1 MGGRRFEKA
10 QRDVESLEETPR
22 RSTGG
27 LVLEG
32 SFAESVYLAS
42 RLREL
47 SDEQLK
53 ILERVDEVCK
63 ELYLPEFEHYIAHKY
78 NPETPVLLKK
88 YNLMGLTVSPEYG
101 GVGADSL
108 TWALAL
114 ERFGQLGLSV
124 VTFVDVHC
132 LLASL
137 AIQQWGNEPLKRKYL
152 VPAAKGEKILAYG
165 LTEPEAGSE
174 PTSLKTSFEERDGS
188 YVISGTKYLISNGS
202 VADALIIFAYPKSKK
217 EGMSAFVVDSKSE
230 GFSVAMH
237 LEEKIGLFTSDTAML
252 ELLEV
257 KVPKE
262 NVLGQIG
269 KGLHV
274 AYSALLNGRIGIGS
288 GCVGIIGDCLN
299 SVTERARSR
308 VQHGK
313 PIGKHQLIQR
323 HLANIAMNLEMAR
336 WPTYYAAVEKTKLDA
351 NPSNLELRNKVDLQS
366 AIAKRV
372 ASRLAYESADLA
384 VQVFG
389 GFGYSLLS
397 PVARHLCDSRVAR
410 IYEGTDEI
418 MELKI
423 ASLILGKGFEA
434 YS

>member
-1 MGGRRFEKA
+1 
-10 QRDVESLEETPR
+10 
-22 RSTGG
+22 
-27 LVLEG
+27 
-32 SFAESVYLAS
+32 
-42 RLREL
+42 
-47 SDEQLK
+47 
-53 ILERVDEVCK
+53 
-63 ELYLPEFEHYIAHKY
+63 
-78 NPETPVLLKK
+78 
-88 YNLMGLTVSPEYG
+88 
-101 GVGADSL
+101 
-108 TWALAL
+108 
-114 ERFGQLGLSV
+114 
-124 VTFVDVHC
+124 

-137 AIQQWGNEPLKRKYL
+137 AVEQWGSEFQKKKYL
-152 VPAAKGEKILAYG
+152 ASAAKGERIMAYG
-165 LTEPEAGSE
+165 FTEPEAGSE
-174 PTSLKTSFEERDGS
+174 PTSLKTSYEERDGG
-188 YVISGTKYLISNGS
+188 YVLTGTKYLISNGS
-202 VADALIIFAYPKSKK
+202 VADSVIIFAYPKGKR
-217 EGMSAFVVDSKSE
+217 EGMSAFIVDTKSE

-252 ELLEV
+252 EMSEC
-257 KVPKE
+257 KVPRE
-262 NVLGQIG
+262 NLLGQPG

-288 GCVGIIGDCLN
+288 GCVGIIEDCLN
-299 SVTERARSR
+299 SVTERAKSR

-323 HLANIAMNLEMAR
+323 HIAHIAMNLEMAR
-336 WPTYYAAVEKTKLDA
+336 WPTYVAAVEKTRLDVE
-351 NPSNLELRNKVDLQS
+351 PKNLELRNKVDLQS

-397 PVARHLCDSRVAR
+397 PVAKHLCDSRVAR

-423 ASLILGKGFEA
+423 ASLVLGKGFEA

>member
-1 MGGRRFEKA
+1 
-10 QRDVESLEETPR
+10 
-22 RSTGG
+22 
-27 LVLEG
+27 LEG
-32 SFAESVYLAS
+32 SFAESVQLANH
-42 RLREL
+42 LRKL
-47 SDEQLK
+47 SDQQLG
-53 ILERVDEVCK
+53 ILERVDEACK
-63 ELYLPEFEHYIAHKY
+63 ELYLPEFEHYIPHKY
-78 NPETPVLLKK
+78 NPETPATLKK
-88 YNLMGLTVSPEYG
+88 YDLMGLTVSPEYG

-124 VTFVDVHC
+124 VTFIDVHC

-137 AIQQWGNEPLKRKYL
+137 AIQQWGNEHLRKEYL
-152 VPAAKGEKILAYG
+152 VPAAKGEMVLAYG

-174 PTSLKTSFEERDGS
+174 PTSLKTNYEERDGK
-188 YVISGTKYLISNGS
+188 YILSGTKYLISNGS
-202 VADALIIFAYPKSKK
+202 VADALIIFAYPKGKTQ
-217 EGMSAFVVDSKSE
+217 GMSAFVVDSKSE

-252 ELLEV
+252 ELSEV
-257 KVPKE
+257 RVPKE
-262 NVLGQIG
+262 NVLGQPG

-299 SVTERARSR
+299 SVTERAKSR

-313 PIGKHQLIQR
+313 LIGKHQLIQR
-323 HLANIAMNLEMAR
+323 HLAQIAMNLEMAR
-336 WPTYYAAVEKTKLDA
+336 WPTYYAAAEKTKLDA
-351 NPSNLELRNKVDLQS
+351 DSNNLELRNKVDLQS
-366 AIAKRV
+366 ALAKRI

-397 PVARHLCDSRVAR
+397 PVARHFCDARVAR

>member
-1 MGGRRFEKA
+1 MNLEK
-10 QRDVESLEETPR
+10 
-22 RSTGG
+22 
-27 LVLEG
+27 
-32 SFAESVYLAS
+32 SFAESIQLAS
-42 RLREL
+42 KLRKL
-47 SDEQLK
+47 NDDQLK
-53 ILERVDEVCK
+53 ILERVDEACQ
-63 ELYLPEFEHYIAHKY
+63 ELYLPVFEHYIAHKY
-78 NPETPVLLKK
+78 NEQTPEILKK
-88 YNLMGLTVSPEYG
+88 HGLMGLTVSPNHG
-101 GVGADSL
+101 GAGADSL

-114 ERFGQLGLSV
+114 QRFGQLGLGV

-137 AIQQWGNEPLKRKYL
+137 AIEQWGSEYQKKKYL
-152 VPAAKGEKILAYG
+152 ASAAKGDRIMAYG

-174 PTSLKTSFEERDGS
+174 PTSLKTSYEERDGG
-188 YVISGTKYLISNGS
+188 YVLTGTKYLISNGS
-202 VADALIIFAYPKSKK
+202 VADSVIIFAYPKGKR
-217 EGMSAFVVDSKSE
+217 EGMSAFIVDTKSE

-252 ELLEV
+252 EMSEC

-262 NVLGQIG
+262 NLLGQPG

-274 AYSALLNGRIGIGS
+274 AYSALLNGRVGIGS
-288 GCVGIIGDCLN
+288 GCVGMIEDCLS

-323 HLANIAMNLEMAR
+323 HVAQIAMNLEMAR
-336 WPTYYAAVEKTKLDA
+336 WPTYVAAVEKTRLDA
-351 NPSNLELRNKVDLQS
+351 DPSNLELRNKVDLQS

-397 PVARHLCDSRVAR
+397 PVAKHLCDSRVAR

-423 ASLILGKGFEA
+423 ASLVLGKGFEA

>member
-1 MGGRRFEKA
+1 MG
-10 QRDVESLEETPR
+10 
-22 RSTGG
+22 
-27 LVLEG
+27 LEG
-32 SFAESVYLAS
+32 SFAESVHLAS
-42 RLREL
+42 QLREL
-47 SDEQLK
+47 SDDQLG
-53 ILERVDEVCK
+53 ILERVDEACK
-63 ELYLPEFEHYIAHKY
+63 ELYLPEFEHYLAHKY
-78 NPETPVLLKK
+78 NPETPQILKK

-114 ERFGQLGLSV
+114 ERFGQVGLSV

-137 AIQQWGNEPLKRKYL
+137 AIQQWGGDNLKRNYL
-152 VPAAKGEKILAYG
+152 IPAARGDKILAYG
-165 LTEPEAGSE
+165 LTEPEAGSD
-174 PTSLKTSFEERDGS
+174 PTSLKTSYEERDGG
-188 YVISGTKYLISNGS
+188 YVLSGTKYLISNGS
-202 VADALIIFAYPKSKK
+202 VADALIIFAYPKGKK

-230 GFSVAMH
+230 GFSVAMR

-252 ELLEV
+252 ELSEV

-262 NVLGQIG
+262 NLLGQPG

-336 WPTYYAAVEKTKLDA
+336 WPTYHAAVEKTKLDA
-351 NPSNLELRNKVDLQS
+351 SPANLELRNEVDLQS
-366 AIAKRV
+366 AISKRV

-384 VQVFG
+384 VQIFG

-397 PVARHLCDSRVAR
+397 PVARHLCDARVAR

>member
-1 MGGRRFEKA
+1 M
-10 QRDVESLEETPR
+10 
-22 RSTGG
+22 
-27 LVLEG
+27 
-32 SFAESVYLAS
+32 
-42 RLREL
+42 
-47 SDEQLK
+47 
-53 ILERVDEVCK
+53 
-63 ELYLPEFEHYIAHKY
+63 
-78 NPETPVLLKK
+78 N
-88 YNLMGLTVSPEYG
+88 
-101 GVGADSL
+101 
-108 TWALAL
+108 
-114 ERFGQLGLSV
+114 
-124 VTFVDVHC
+124 
-132 LLASL
+132 
-137 AIQQWGNEPLKRKYL
+137 
-152 VPAAKGEKILAYG
+152 
-165 LTEPEAGSE
+165 
-174 PTSLKTSFEERDGS
+174 
-188 YVISGTKYLISNGS
+188 GTKYLISNGAI
-202 VADALIIFAYPKSKK
+202 ADSLIIFAYPKGKR
-217 EGMSAFVVDSKSE
+217 EGMSAFIVDSKTD

-252 ELLEV
+252 EMTDC

-262 NVLGQIG
+262 NLVGHLG
-269 KGLHV
+269 KGLYI

-299 SVTERARSR
+299 SVTERAKTR

-313 PIGKHQLIQR
+313 LIGKHQLIQR
-323 HLANIAMNLEMAR
+323 HIANMAMNLEMAR
-336 WPTYYAAVEKTKLDA
+336 WPTYFAAVEKTRLDA
-351 NPSNLELRNKVDLQS
+351 NPTDLELRNKVDLQS

-423 ASLILGKGFEA
+423 ASLVLGKGFEA

>member
-1 MGGRRFEKA
+1 M
-10 QRDVESLEETPR
+10 
-22 RSTGG
+22 
-27 LVLEG
+27 EG
-32 SFAESVYLAS
+32 SFSESIQLAS

-47 SDEQLK
+47 SDQQRG
-53 ILERVDEVCK
+53 ILERVDEACK
-63 ELYLPEFEHYIAHKY
+63 ELYLPEFEHYLAHKY
-78 NPETPVLLKK
+78 NPETHTILKK

-137 AIQQWGNEPLKRKYL
+137 AIQQWGNEHLKAEYL
-152 VPAAKGEKILAYG
+152 TPAAKGEKILAYG
-165 LTEPEAGSE
+165 LTEPEAGSD
-174 PTSLKTSFEERDGS
+174 PTSLKTSYEERDGK
-188 YVISGTKYLISNGS
+188 YVLSGTKYLISNGS
-202 VADALIIFAYPKSKK
+202 VADALIIFAYPKGKK
-217 EGMSAFVVDSKSE
+217 QGMSAFVVDSKSE

-237 LEEKIGLFTSDTAML
+237 LEEKIGLFTSDTVML
-252 ELLEV
+252 ELSDV
-257 KVPKE
+257 HVPEE
-262 NVLGQIG
+262 NLLGEPA

-274 AYSALLNGRIGIGS
+274 AYSALLNGRIGIGA

-299 SVTERARSR
+299 SVTERAKSR

-336 WPTYYAAVEKTKLDA
+336 WPTYYAAAEKAKLDT
-351 NPSNLELRNKVDLQS
+351 NPNDLELRKKVDLQS
-366 AIAKRV
+366 AVAKRI

-397 PVARHLCDSRVAR
+397 PVARHFCDARVAR

>member
-1 MGGRRFEKA
+1 M
-10 QRDVESLEETPR
+10 
-22 RSTGG
+22 
-27 LVLEG
+27 EG
-32 SFAESVYLAS
+32 SFADSVQLAN
-42 RLREL
+42 RLRAL
-47 SDEQLK
+47 SDEQLR
-53 ILERVDEVCK
+53 ILERVDEASK
-63 ELYLPEFEHYIAHKY
+63 ELYLPEFEHYLARKY
-78 NPETPVLLKK
+78 NPETLQVLKK

-101 GVGADSL
+101 GAGADSL

-114 ERFGQLGLSV
+114 QRFGQVGLSV

-137 AIQQWGNEPLKRKYL
+137 AIQQWGNEHLKSNYL
-152 VPAAKGEKILAYG
+152 VPAAKGEKLLAYG

-174 PTSLKTSFEERDGS
+174 PTSLKTSYEERDGG
-188 YVISGTKYLISNGS
+188 YALTGTKYLISNGS
-202 VADALIIFAYPKSKK
+202 VADALIVFAYPKGKK
-217 EGMSAFVVDSKSE
+217 EAMSAFVVDSKSE
-230 GFSVAMH
+230 GFSVAMR
-237 LEEKIGLFTSDTAML
+237 LEEKLGLFTSDTAML
-252 ELLEV
+252 ELSDV

-262 NVLGQIG
+262 NLLGQPG

-274 AYSALLNGRIGIGS
+274 AYSALLNGRIGIGA
-288 GCVGIIGDCLN
+288 GCVGIIEDCLN
-299 SVTERARSR
+299 SVTERAKSR

-351 NPSNLELRNKVDLQS
+351 NPVNLELRNTVDLQS

-372 ASRLAYESADLA
+372 ASKLAYESADLA

-397 PVARHLCDSRVAR
+397 PVARHLLDSRVAR

>member
-1 MGGRRFEKA
+1 MEK
-10 QRDVESLEETPR
+10 
-22 RSTGG
+22 
-27 LVLEG
+27 
-32 SFAESVYLAS
+32 SFTESVQLAGK
-42 RLREL
+42 LRRIT
-47 SDEQLK
+47 DDQLD
-53 ILERVDEVCK
+53 ILERVDQACE

-78 NPETPVLLKK
+78 NEETPQILKK
-88 YNLMGLTVSPEYG
+88 HDLMGLTVSRENG
-101 GVGADSL
+101 GAGADSL

-114 ERFGQLGLSV
+114 ERFGQLGLGV

-137 AIQQWGNEPLKRKYL
+137 AIEQWGTDFLKKKYL
-152 VPAAKGEKILAYG
+152 IPAAKGEIILAYG

-174 PTSLKTSFEERDGS
+174 PTALKTNYERRGDT
-188 YVISGTKYLISNGS
+188 YVLNGTKYLISNGS
-202 VADALIIFAYPKSKK
+202 VADSVIIFAYPKDRQ
-217 EGMSAFVVDSKSE
+217 GGISAFIVDTKSP

-252 ELLEV
+252 EMREV
-257 KVPKE
+257 EVPKE
-262 NVLGQIG
+262 NLLGQLN

-288 GCVGIIGDCLN
+288 GCVGIIEDCLN
-299 SVTERARSR
+299 AVTERAKSR

-313 PIGKHQLIQR
+313 LIGKHQLIQR
-323 HLANIAMNLEMAR
+323 YVANIAMNLEMAR
-336 WPTYYAAVEKTKLDA
+336 WPTYVAAVEKAKLDA
-351 NPSNLELRNKVDLQS
+351 DRSNLELRDRVDLQS

-384 VQVFG
+384 VQVYG

-397 PVARHLCDSRVAR
+397 PVAKHLCDARVAR

-423 ASLILGKGFEA
+423 ASLVLGKGFEA

>member
-1 MGGRRFEKA
+1 M
-10 QRDVESLEETPR
+10 
-22 RSTGG
+22 
-27 LVLEG
+27 
-32 SFAESVYLAS
+32 
-42 RLREL
+42 
-47 SDEQLK
+47 
-53 ILERVDEVCK
+53 
-63 ELYLPEFEHYIAHKY
+63 
-78 NPETPVLLKK
+78 
-88 YNLMGLTVSPEYG
+88 
-101 GVGADSL
+101 
-108 TWALAL
+108 
-114 ERFGQLGLSV
+114 
-124 VTFVDVHC
+124 
-132 LLASL
+132 
-137 AIQQWGNEPLKRKYL
+137 AIEQWGSEYQKKQYL
-152 VPAAKGEKILAYG
+152 IPAARGERILAYG

-174 PTSLKTSFEERDGS
+174 PTSLKTSYEERDGG
-188 YVISGTKYLISNGS
+188 YVLTGTKYLISNGS
-202 VADALIIFAYPKSKK
+202 IADSLIIFAYPNGRR
-217 EGMSAFVVDSKSE
+217 EGMSAFIVDSKSE

-237 LEEKIGLFTSDTAML
+237 LDEKIGLFTSDTAML
-252 ELLEV
+252 ELNEV

-262 NVLGQIG
+262 NLLGQPG

-288 GCVGIIGDCLN
+288 GCVGIIEDCLN

-313 PIGKHQLIQR
+313 LIGKHQLIQR
-323 HLANIAMNLEMAR
+323 HVANIAMNLEMAR
-336 WPTYYAAVEKTKLDA
+336 WPTYLAAVEKTKLDT
-351 NPSNLELRNKVDLQS
+351 NPSNLDLRTKVDLQS

-397 PVARHLCDSRVAR
+397 PVAKHLCDARVAR

>member
-1 MGGRRFEKA
+1 
-10 QRDVESLEETPR
+10 
-22 RSTGG
+22 
-27 LVLEG
+27 
-32 SFAESVYLAS
+32 
-42 RLREL
+42 
-47 SDEQLK
+47 
-53 ILERVDEVCK
+53 
-63 ELYLPEFEHYIAHKY
+63 
-78 NPETPVLLKK
+78 
-88 YNLMGLTVSPEYG
+88 
-101 GVGADSL
+101 
-108 TWALAL
+108 
-114 ERFGQLGLSV
+114 

-132 LLASL
+132 LLASM
-137 AIQQWGNEPLKRKYL
+137 AIEQWGSEYQKKHYL
-152 VPAAKGEKILAYG
+152 IPAAKGERILAYG

-174 PTSLKTSFEERDGS
+174 PTSLKTSYEERDGG
-188 YVISGTKYLISNGS
+188 YVVTGTKYLISNGS
-202 VADALIIFAYPKSKK
+202 IADSLIIFAYPNGRR
-217 EGMSAFVVDSKSE
+217 EGMSAFIVDSKSE

-237 LEEKIGLFTSDTAML
+237 LDEKIGLFTSDTAML
-252 ELLEV
+252 ELNEV

-262 NVLGQIG
+262 NLLGQPG

-288 GCVGIIGDCLN
+288 GCVGIIEDCLN

-313 PIGKHQLIQR
+313 LIGKHQLIQR
-323 HLANIAMNLEMAR
+323 HVANIAMNLEMAR
-336 WPTYYAAVEKTKLDA
+336 WPTYLAAVEKTKLDT
-351 NPSNLELRNKVDLQS
+351 NPSNLDLRTKVDLQS

-397 PVARHLCDSRVAR
+397 PVAKHLCDARVAR

>member
-1 MGGRRFEKA
+1 
-10 QRDVESLEETPR
+10 
-22 RSTGG
+22 
-27 LVLEG
+27 
-32 SFAESVYLAS
+32 
-42 RLREL
+42 L
-47 SDEQLK
+47 SDDQLR
-53 ILERVDEVCK
+53 ILERVDEACK

-78 NPETPVLLKK
+78 NPETPQMLKK
-88 YNLMGLTVSPEYG
+88 YDLMGLTVSPEYG

-137 AIQQWGNEPLKRKYL
+137 AIQQWGNEHLKKAFL
-152 VPAAKGEKILAYG
+152 VPAANGEKILAYG

-174 PTSLKTSFEERDGS
+174 PSSLKTSYEERGGG
-188 YVISGTKYLISNGS
+188 YVLTGTKYLISNGS
-202 VADALIIFAYPKSKK
+202 VADALITFAYPKGKQ
-217 EGMSAFVVDSKSE
+217 EGMSAFVVESKSD

-252 ELLEV
+252 ELSEV

-262 NVLGQIG
+262 NLLGQPG

-299 SVTERARSR
+299 SVIERVKSR

-323 HLANIAMNLEMAR
+323 HVANIAMNLEMAR

-366 AIAKRV
+366 AVAKRV

-397 PVARHLCDSRVAR
+397 PVARHLCDARVAR

>member
-1 MGGRRFEKA
+1 
-10 QRDVESLEETPR
+10 
-22 RSTGG
+22 
-27 LVLEG
+27 LEG
-32 SFAESVYLAS
+32 PFAEAVQLAG
-42 RLREL
+42 RLRKL
-47 SDEQLK
+47 SEGQLK
-53 ILERVDEVCK
+53 ILERVDEASQ
-63 ELYLPEFEHYIAHKY
+63 ELYLPEFEHYLAHKY
-78 NPETPVLLKK
+78 NEETPKILKK
-88 YNLMGLTVSPEYG
+88 YGLMGLTVSSDFG
-101 GVGADSL
+101 GLGADSL

-114 ERFGQLGLSV
+114 ERL

-132 LLASL
+132 LLAAV
-137 AIQQWGNEPLKRKYL
+137 AIEQWGSDYLKKQYL
-152 VPAAKGEKILAYG
+152 IPAAKGDKILAYG

-174 PTSLKTSFEERDGS
+174 PTRLKTNYEERDGG
-188 YVISGTKYLISNGS
+188 YVLNGTKYLISNGS
-202 VADALIIFAYPKSKK
+202 IADSLVIFAYPKGKTQ
-217 EGMSAFVVDSKSE
+217 GMSAFVVDSKSQ

-252 ELLEV
+252 ELANC

-262 NVLGQIG
+262 NLLGQPG

-288 GCVGIIGDCLN
+288 GCVGVIEDCLTA
-299 SVTERARSR
+299 VIERAKSR

-313 PIGKHQLIQR
+313 LIGKHQLIQR
-323 HLANIAMNLEMAR
+323 HISNIAMNLTMAR
-336 WPTYYAAVEKTKLDA
+336 WPTYVAALEKTKLDA
-351 NPSNLELRNKVDLQS
+351 EPANLELRNQVDLQS
-366 AIAKRV
+366 AIAKRIT
-372 ASRLAYESADLA
+372 SRMAYESADLA

-397 PVARHLCDSRVAR
+397 PVARHLCDTRVAR

>member
-1 MGGRRFEKA
+1 MDRLA
-10 QRDVESLEETPR
+10 
-22 RSTGG
+22 
-27 LVLEG
+27 LEG
-32 SFAESVYLAS
+32 SFAESVQLAS

-47 SDEQLK
+47 SGEQLK
-53 ILERVDEVCK
+53 ILERVDEACK

-78 NPETPVLLKK
+78 NPETPQTLKK

-137 AIQQWGNEPLKRKYL
+137 AIQQWGNDHLKKKFL
-152 VPAAKGEKILAYG
+152 IPAAKGENILAYG

-174 PTSLKTSFEERDGS
+174 PTSLKTSYEERDGG
-188 YVISGTKYLISNGS
+188 YVLSGTKYLISNGS
-202 VADALIIFAYPKSKK
+202 VADALIIFAYPKGKK

-230 GFSVAMH
+230 GFSVAMR

-252 ELLEV
+252 ELSEV

-262 NVLGQIG
+262 NLLGHPG

-323 HLANIAMNLEMAR
+323 HLASIAMNLEMAR
-336 WPTYYAAVEKTKLDA
+336 WPTYYAAVEKAKLDA

-384 VQVFG
+384 VQIFG

-397 PVARHLCDSRVAR
+397 PVARHFCDARVAR

>member
-1 MGGRRFEKA
+1 VILEK
-10 QRDVESLEETPR
+10 
-22 RSTGG
+22 
-27 LVLEG
+27 
-32 SFAESVYLAS
+32 SFAESIQLAS
-42 RLREL
+42 KLRKL
-47 SDEQLK
+47 NDDQLK
-53 ILERVDEVCK
+53 ILERVDEACQ

-78 NPETPVLLKK
+78 NEQTPEILKK
-88 YNLMGLTVSPEYG
+88 HGLMGLTVSPEHG
-101 GVGADSL
+101 GAGADSL

-114 ERFGQLGLSV
+114 ERFGQLGLGV

-137 AIQQWGNEPLKRKYL
+137 AVEQWGSEFQKKKYL
-152 VPAAKGEKILAYG
+152 ASAAKGERILAYG

-174 PTSLKTSFEERDGS
+174 PTSLKTSYEERDGG
-188 YVISGTKYLISNGS
+188 YVLTGTKYLISNGS
-202 VADALIIFAYPKSKK
+202 VADSVIIFAYPKGKR
-217 EGMSAFVVDSKSE
+217 EGMSAFIVDTKSE

-252 ELLEV
+252 EMSECN
-257 KVPKE
+257 VPKE
-262 NVLGQIG
+262 NLLGQPG

-288 GCVGIIGDCLN
+288 GCVGLIEDCLN
-299 SVTERARSR
+299 SVTERAKSR

-323 HLANIAMNLEMAR
+323 HIAQVAMNLEMAR
-336 WPTYYAAVEKTKLDA
+336 WPNYVAAVEKTRLDA
-351 NPSNLELRNKVDLQS
+351 EPKNLELRNKVDLQS

-372 ASRLAYESADLA
+372 ASQLAYESADLA

-397 PVARHLCDSRVAR
+397 PVAKHFCDARVAR

-423 ASLILGKGFEA
+423 ASLVLGKGFEA

>member
-1 MGGRRFEKA
+1 LAVEKA
-10 QRDVESLEETPR
+10 FTESIQ
-22 RSTGG
+22 
-27 LVLEG
+27 
-32 SFAESVYLAS
+32 LAS
-42 RLREL
+42 KLRKL
-47 SDEQLK
+47 NDKQIG
-53 ILERVDEVCK
+53 ILERVDEACQ
-63 ELYLPEFEHYIAHKY
+63 ELYLPEFEHYVAHKY
-78 NPETPVLLKK
+78 NEQTPLVLKR
-88 YNLMGLTVSPEYG
+88 YGLMGLTVSSEFG
-101 GVGADSL
+101 GAGADSL

-114 ERFGQLGLSV
+114 ERFGQLGLGV

-137 AIQQWGNEPLKRKYL
+137 ALEQWGNAHQKRQYL
-152 VPAAKGEKILAYG
+152 VPAAKGEKIMAYG

-174 PTSLKTSFEERDGS
+174 PTSLKTSYEERDGG
-188 YVISGTKYLISNGS
+188 YVLSGTKYLISNGS
-202 VADALIIFAYPKSKK
+202 IADSIIIFAYPKDMSQ
-217 EGMSAFVVDSKSE
+217 GMSAFIVDTKTE
-230 GFSVAMH
+230 GFSVAMR

-252 ELLEV
+252 ELSNCR
-257 KVPKE
+257 VPRE
-262 NVLGQIG
+262 NLLGQPG
-269 KGLHV
+269 EGLHV

-323 HLANIAMNLEMAR
+323 HIAQIAMNLEMAR
-336 WPTYYAAVEKTKLDA
+336 WPNYVAAVEKMKLDVEPA
-351 NPSNLELRNKVDLQS
+351 NLELRNKVDLQS
-366 AIAKRV
+366 AVAKRV

-384 VQVFG
+384 VQIFG

-397 PVARHLCDSRVAR
+397 PVAKHLCDARVAR

-423 ASLILGKGFEA
+423 ASLVLGRGFEA

>member
-1 MGGRRFEKA
+1 LVEK
-10 QRDVESLEETPR
+10 
-22 RSTGG
+22 
-27 LVLEG
+27 
-32 SFAESVYLAS
+32 SFAESIQLAS
-42 RLREL
+42 RLRKFN
-47 SDEQLK
+47 DEQLK
-53 ILERVDEVCK
+53 ILERVDQACQ
-63 ELYLPEFEHYIAHKY
+63 ELYLPEFEHYVAHKY
-78 NPETPVLLKK
+78 NEQTPEILKK
-88 YNLMGLTVSPEYG
+88 HGLMGLTVSKAHG
-101 GVGADSL
+101 GAGADSL

-114 ERFGQLGLSV
+114 ERFGQLGLGV

-137 AIQQWGNEPLKRKYL
+137 ALEQWGSDLLMKQYL
-152 VPAAKGEKILAYG
+152 SPAAKGEKIMAYG
-165 LTEPEAGSE
+165 LTEPEAGSD
-174 PTSLKTSFEERDGS
+174 PTSLKTSYEERDGN
-188 YVISGTKYLISNGS
+188 YVLTGTKYLISNGGIADS
-202 VADALIIFAYPKSKK
+202 VIIFAYPKGKR
-217 EGMSAFVVDSKSE
+217 EGMSAFVVDTKSE

-252 ELLEV
+252 EMSECR
-257 KVPKE
+257 VPKE
-262 NVLGQIG
+262 NLLGQAG
-269 KGLHV
+269 KGLYV

-288 GCVGIIGDCLN
+288 GCVGMIEDCLN
-299 SVTERARSR
+299 AVTERARSR

-323 HLANIAMNLEMAR
+323 HIAQIAMNLEMAR
-336 WPTYYAAVEKTKLDA
+336 WPNYAAAAEKTSLDQEPA
-351 NPSNLELRNKVDLQS
+351 NLDLRSKVDLQS

-384 VQVFG
+384 VQIFG

-397 PVARHLCDSRVAR
+397 PVAKHLCDARVAR

-423 ASLILGKGFEA
+423 ASLVLGKGFEA

>member
-1 MGGRRFEKA
+1 MSTLELIRKA
-10 QRDVESLEETPR
+10 IRVM
-22 RSTGG
+22 
-27 LVLEG
+27 EG
-32 SFAESVYLAS
+32 SFAESVKLAN
-42 RLREL
+42 RLSEL
-47 SDEQLK
+47 SDDQLK
-53 ILERVDEVCK
+53 VLERVDEACK
-63 ELYLPEFEHYIAHKY
+63 ELFVSEFENYIARKY
-78 NPETPVLLKK
+78 NGETPNVLKK
-88 YNLMGLTVSPEYG
+88 YGLMGLPISPEYG
-101 GVGADSL
+101 GAGADPV

-137 AIQQWGNEPLKRKYL
+137 AIQQWGSDYLKRDYL

-174 PTSLKTSFEERDGS
+174 PTSLNTNYEEVDGG
-188 YVISGTKYLISNGS
+188 YVLNGTKYLISNGS
-202 VADALIIFAYPKSKK
+202 IADALIIFAYPKGRK
-217 EGMSAFVVDSKSE
+217 EGMSAFVVDSKAE

-237 LEEKIGLFTSDTAML
+237 LDEKIGLFTSDTAML
-252 ELLEV
+252 ELNNC

-262 NVLGQIG
+262 NLVGQVG
-269 KGLHV
+269 KGLYV

-288 GCVGIIGDCLN
+288 GCVGIIEDCLD
-299 SVTERARSR
+299 SVVERAKTRT
-308 VQHGK
+308 QHGK
-313 PIGKHQLIQR
+313 LIGKHQLVQR
-323 HLANIAMNLEMAR
+323 HIANIAMNFEMAR
-336 WPTYYAAVEKTKLDA
+336 WPTYCAAAEKKRLDA
-351 NPSNLELRNKVDLQS
+351 GPSDLAVRNKVDLQS

-423 ASLILGKGFEA
+423 ASLVLGKGFEA

>member
-1 MGGRRFEKA
+1 MAWHGA
-10 QRDVESLEETPR
+10 ID
-22 RSTGG
+22 
-27 LVLEG
+27 LEG
-32 SFAESVYLAS
+32 SFTESVRLACKFG
-42 RLREL
+42 EL
-47 SDEQLK
+47 SDEALAT
-53 ILERVDEVCK
+53 LERVDQACK

-78 NPETPVLLKK
+78 NPETPQILKK
-88 YNLMGLTVSPEYG
+88 FNLMGLTASSEYG
-101 GVGADSL
+101 GAGADSL

-137 AIQQWGNEPLKRKYL
+137 AIQQWGSEQLKRKYL
-152 VPAAKGEKILAYG
+152 TAAAKGEKILAYG

-174 PTSLKTSFEERDGS
+174 PTSLKTTYDERDGA
-188 YVISGTKYLISNGS
+188 YVLNGTKYLISNGS
-202 VADALIIFAYPKSKK
+202 VADALIIFAYPKGKA

-252 ELLEV
+252 ELSEV

-262 NVLGQIG
+262 NLLGQAG

-288 GCVGIIGDCLN
+288 GCVGIIVDCLN
-299 SVTERARSR
+299 SVTERAKAR

-323 HLANIAMNLEMAR
+323 HIANIAMNLEMAR
-336 WPTYYAAVEKTKLDA
+336 WPTYYAAVEKTKLDV
-351 NPSNLELRNKVDLQS
+351 NPKDLELRNKVDLQS

-372 ASRLAYESADLA
+372 ASKLAYESADLA
-384 VQVFG
+384 VQIFG

-397 PVARHLCDSRVAR
+397 PVARHLCDARVAR

-423 ASLILGKGFEA
+423 ASLILGREFEA

>member
-1 MGGRRFEKA
+1 M
-10 QRDVESLEETPR
+10 
-22 RSTGG
+22 
-27 LVLEG
+27 EG
-32 SFAESVYLAS
+32 SFAESVQLAN
-42 RLREL
+42 RLRKL
-47 SDEQLK
+47 TDEQLK
-53 ILERVDEVCK
+53 ILERVDEACK

-78 NPETPVLLKK
+78 NPETAKILKK
-88 YNLMGLTVSPEYG
+88 FNLMGLTASPEYG

-137 AIQQWGNEPLKRKYL
+137 AIQQWGSDQLKKKYL
-152 VPAAKGEKILAYG
+152 IPAARGERILAYG

-174 PTSLKTSFEERDGS
+174 PTSLKTSYEERDGG
-188 YVISGTKYLISNGS
+188 YVLNGTKYLISNGS
-202 VADALIIFAYPKSKK
+202 VADSLIIFGYPKGKK
-217 EGMSAFVVDSKSE
+217 EGMSAFIVDSKSE

-252 ELLEV
+252 ELSEC
-257 KVPKE
+257 KIPKE
-262 NVLGQIG
+262 NLLGQLG

-288 GCVGIIGDCLN
+288 GCVGVIGDCLN
-299 SVTERARSR
+299 SVTERAKSR

-336 WPTYYAAVEKTKLDA
+336 WPTYFAAVEKTKLDS
-351 NPSNLELRNKVDLQS
+351 NPTDFELRNKVDLYS

-372 ASRLAYESADLA
+372 ASRLAYESADSA

-397 PVARHLCDSRVAR
+397 PVARHLCDARVAR